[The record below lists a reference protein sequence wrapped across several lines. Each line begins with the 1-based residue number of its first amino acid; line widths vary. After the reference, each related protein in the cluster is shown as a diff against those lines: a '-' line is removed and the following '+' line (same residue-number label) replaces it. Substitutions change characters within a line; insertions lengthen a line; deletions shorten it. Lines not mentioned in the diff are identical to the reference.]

1 MFSTHKIT
9 RTLMPVML
17 VACAGLALSGIRPAM
32 AAAPMAHKAAP
43 GYYRIMLGKFEV
55 TALSDGTFDM
65 PVDKLLQGIKPPA
78 IDKMLA
84 AHFESSPLQ
93 TSVNAFLVNTG
104 SKLVLIDTGSGKFFG
119 PTLGN
124 VLENLEASGYRPD
137 QVDDV
142 LITHMH
148 PDHVGGLLADGHMAF
163 PNATVWVNKKD
174 ADYWLDPAKMASA
187 AKGSKGTFKDAMAA
201 FKPYQAAGHFKT
213 FAGSKTLLPGIRSI
227 PEPGHTPG
235 HTGYL
240 VTSDGKSL
248 LVWGDIIHVQAV
260 QFRDPSVTI
269 AYDSN
274 QPEARATRLKILAWV
289 AKDKILV
296 AGAHLAFPGLG
307 HVSKIKHG
315 YKWVPVNYTV
325 PGE

>member
-1 MFSTHKIT
+1 MSAI
-9 RTLMPVML
+9 LI
-17 VACAGLALSGIRPAM
+17 AGASLALSGIRPAM

-65 PVDKLLQGIKPPA
+65 PVDKVLLDIKPAA
-78 IDKMLA
+78 INKMLA

-93 TSVNAFLVNTG
+93 TSVNAFLINTG

-124 VLENLEASGYRPD
+124 VRKNLEVSGYRPG
-137 QVDDV
+137 QIDDI

-174 ADYWLDPAKMASA
+174 ADYWLNPANLASA
-187 AKGSKGTFKDAMAA
+187 AKGDKVYFKDAMAA
-201 FKPYQAAGHFKT
+201 VKPYQAAGHFKT
-213 FAGSKTLLPGIRSI
+213 YTGSKTLLAGIRSI

-240 VTSDGKSL
+240 VTSEGKKM

-260 QFRDPSVTI
+260 QFRDPAVTI
-269 AYDSN
+269 VYDSN
-274 QPEARATRLKILAWV
+274 PTEARATRMKILAWV
-289 AKDKILV
+289 AKEKILV

-307 HVSKIKHG
+307 HVREVKHG
-315 YKWVPVNYTV
+315 YQWIPVSYTV
-325 PGE
+325 PR

>member
-1 MFSTHKIT
+1 MRKIA
-9 RTLMPVML
+9 RTLMSAML
-17 VACAGLALSGIRPAM
+17 VAGAGLALSGIRPAM
-32 AAAPMAHKAAP
+32 AAAPMAHTAAP

-65 PVDKLLQGIKPPA
+65 PVDKLLQGIKPAA
-78 IDKMLA
+78 INRMLA
-84 AHFESSPLQ
+84 ARFESSPLQ

-104 SKLVLIDTGSGKFFG
+104 SKLVLIDTGAGDFFG

-124 VLENLEASGYRPD
+124 VLKNLEASGYRPG

-148 PDHVGGLLADGHMAF
+148 PDHVGGLLADGHAAF

-174 ADYWLDPAKMASA
+174 ADYWLDPANLAGA
-187 AKGSKGTFKDAMAA
+187 AKDHKGAFEDAMAA
-201 FKPYQAAGHFKT
+201 VKPYRAAGHFKT
-213 FAGSKTLLPGIRSI
+213 FTGSTTLLPGFRSI

-235 HTGYL
+235 HTGYM
-240 VTSDGKSL
+240 VTSEGESM
-248 LVWGDIIHVQAV
+248 LVWGDIVHVQAV
-260 QFRDPSVTI
+260 QFPDPSVTI

-289 AKDKILV
+289 ARDKILV
-296 AGAHLAFPGLG
+296 AGAHIAFPGLG
-307 HVSKIKHG
+307 HVRKAGNG
-315 YKWVPVNYTV
+315 YVWVPVNYTV
-325 PGE
+325 PR

>member
-1 MFSTHKIT
+1 MSS
-9 RTLMPVML
+9 ML
-17 VACAGLALSGIRPAM
+17 LACASVVLSGISPAM
-32 AAAPMAHKAAP
+32 AAAPMAHHAAP
-43 GYYRIMLGKFEV
+43 GYYRIMLGKFEI

-65 PVDKLLQGIKPPA
+65 PVDKLLQGIKPAA
-78 IDKMLA
+78 INKMLA
-84 AHFESSPLQ
+84 KHFESSPLQ

-104 SKLVLIDTGSGKFFG
+104 TKLVLIDTGAGKFLG

-124 VLENLEASGYRPD
+124 VLKNLEASGYQPG

-148 PDHVGGLLADGHMAF
+148 MDHLGGLLADGRMTF

-174 ADYWLDPAKMASA
+174 ADYWLSPANLASVGKTH
-187 AKGSKGTFKDAMAA
+187 KGAFKNAMAA
-201 FKPYQAAGHFKT
+201 VKPYKAAGHFKT
-213 FAGSKTLLPGIRSI
+213 FTGKKTLVPGIRSL

-240 VTSDGKSL
+240 VTSEGKTM

-260 QFRDPSVTI
+260 QFPDPSVTI

-274 QPEARATRLKILAWV
+274 PAEARATRLKLLPGLAR
-289 AKDKILV
+289 DKALI

-307 HVSKIKHG
+307 HVRQARHG
-315 YKWVPVNYTV
+315 YVWVPVNYTV
-325 PGE
+325 PR